1 MALALVKSAKN
12 TASTSTVSPAFGSA
26 TTAGNLVVL
35 CFAADDYN
43 GTVSAGWTQSAE
55 MEQQTFHGGYVW
67 WCISAGQTIMPS
79 FVLGSATTSAWVLT
93 EWSGVDASPYDISQG
108 QLAQSSG
115 GSYTSDVIVPSVG
128 ERLLV
133 AAFGGSAA
141 GTQDISGAY
150 SAWTNSF
157 TGVDSVG
164 WATGSARV
172 SMGVGY
178 RLVTGDGSTSF
189 STGANYPNTV
199 QSRSGLIIS
208 FKASSGGSPQTW
220 SGSTATVSIT
230 GVSGTFA
237 PGSTDWSGSA
247 ATVALFATSG
257 SFTPGSVV
265 WSGSAATVALTGVSG
280 SFTPGSVVWS
290 GSTATV
296 TLTALSGSFTEGD
309 RPGADFW
316 STVAIGSGAIS
327 VVSGVAYSCFANGYE
342 FCVFEP
348 DTAVA
353 LNRWSTGARTNL
365 TQPNVMTDAT
375 ASAFHRHEMAY
386 LSTGLLD
393 YRLDGAS
400 IVSATN
406 SAHVAASKSLY
417 IGQGHSSTSSRWGGR
432 TDVEWVGVRT
442 YDGVDSVQTV
452 GAETA
457 T

>member
-1 MALALVKSAKN
+1 VTDLFIPPNMEALVSAFLRN
-12 TASTSTVSPAFGSA
+12 QDE
-26 TTAGNLVVL
+26 L
-35 CFAADDYN
+35 AADVADRVY
-43 GTVSAGWTQSAE
+43 TAIPKDATYPLVRVTQLLDTPAGAPL
-55 MEQQTFHGGYVW
+55 Y
-67 WCISAGQTIMPS
+67 
-79 FVLGSATTSAWVLT
+79 
-93 EWSGVDASPYDISQG
+93 
-108 QLAQSSG
+108 
-115 GSYTSDVIVPSVG
+115 SVAY
-128 ERLLV
+128 ELQV
-133 AAFGGSAA
+133 EAFGGSAA

-237 PGSTDWSGSA
+237 PGS
-247 ATVALFATSG
+247 
-257 SFTPGSVV
+257 VV
-265 WSGSAATVALTGVSG
+265 WSGSAATVALTSG

>member
-1 MALALVKSAKN
+1 MTVTFSDNFNRSNGSLGSDWSSDGDVTVNSNALRNSATYPNIADKVAELPGDDWTCDLTFASALSNGVVQLLFRADSTRDNDYRVTWSASEIMFEVDN
-12 TASTSTVSPAFGSA
+12 GAGLPSGGYAGGSFGAA
-26 TTAGNLVVL
+26 TTARVV
-35 CFAADDYN
+35 CSGADFEVWVGGSKVIDITDTTHAGGSGSRY
-43 GTVSAGWTQSAE
+43 VSLRLSNPTPNA
-55 MEQQTFHGGYVW
+55 HGV
-67 WCISAGQTIMPS
+67 T
-79 FVLGSATTSAWVLT
+79 
-93 EWSGVDASPYDISQG
+93 DISF
-108 QLAQSSG
+108 
-115 GSYTSDVIVPSVG
+115 D
-128 ERLLV
+128 
-133 AAFGGSAA
+133 
-141 GTQDISGAY
+141 DGA
-150 SAWTNSF
+150 
-157 TGVDSVG
+157 
-164 WATGSARV
+164 
-172 SMGVGY
+172 
-178 RLVTGDGSTSF
+178 
-189 STGANYPNTV
+189 
-199 QSRSGLIIS
+199 
-208 FKASSGGSPQTW
+208 SGGSPQT
-220 SGSTATVSIT
+220 
-230 GVSGTFA
+230 
-237 PGSTDWSGSA
+237 
-247 ATVALFATSG
+247 
-257 SFTPGSVV
+257 

>member
-1 MALALVKSAKN
+1 MTVTFSDNFNRSNGSLGSDWSSDGDVTVNSNALRNSATYPNIADKVAELPGDDWTCDLTFASALSNGVVQLLFRADSTRDNDYRVTWSASEIMFEVDN
-12 TASTSTVSPAFGSA
+12 GAGLPSGGYAGGSFGAA
-26 TTAGNLVVL
+26 TTARVV
-35 CFAADDYN
+35 CSGADFEVWVGGSKVIDITDTTHAGGSGSRY
-43 GTVSAGWTQSAE
+43 VSLRLSNPTPNA
-55 MEQQTFHGGYVW
+55 HGV
-67 WCISAGQTIMPS
+67 T
-79 FVLGSATTSAWVLT
+79 
-93 EWSGVDASPYDISQG
+93 DISF
-108 QLAQSSG
+108 
-115 GSYTSDVIVPSVG
+115 D
-128 ERLLV
+128 
-133 AAFGGSAA
+133 
-141 GTQDISGAY
+141 DGA
-150 SAWTNSF
+150 
-157 TGVDSVG
+157 
-164 WATGSARV
+164 
-172 SMGVGY
+172 
-178 RLVTGDGSTSF
+178 
-189 STGANYPNTV
+189 
-199 QSRSGLIIS
+199 
-208 FKASSGGSPQTW
+208 SGGSPQTW
-220 SGSTATVSIT
+220 SGS
-230 GVSGTFA
+230 
-237 PGSTDWSGSA
+237 A
-247 ATVALFATSG
+247 ATVALTGVSGSFTPGSVVWSGSTATVALTGVSG